1 MTVFQVRVI
10 GTGFEMRSSLFF
22 FNDTFVYFL
31 DEYIFSMFLKE

>member
-22 FNDTFVYFL
+22 LMILLF
-31 DEYIFSMFLKE
+31 IS